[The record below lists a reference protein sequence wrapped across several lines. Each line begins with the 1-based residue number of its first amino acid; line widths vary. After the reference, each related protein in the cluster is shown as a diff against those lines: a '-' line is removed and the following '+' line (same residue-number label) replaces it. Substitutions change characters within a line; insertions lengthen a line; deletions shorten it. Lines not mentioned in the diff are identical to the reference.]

1 MRRRPLMPMSHNP
14 SPPQLSDMPELSD
27 WVRATWRVLGLAVP
41 TALITGYVVSTN
53 ADRQLE
59 VELARKDAELAEIV
73 ARRNAKLARKD
84 AELAQL
90 DRELAEIS
98 TTPSAAETD
107 RKLAE
112 LNRELAELRVRLGDV
127 D

>member
-1 MRRRPLMPMSHNP
+1 
-14 SPPQLSDMPELSD
+14 MPELSD

-59 VELARKDAELAEIV
+59 VELARKDAELAEI
-73 ARRNAKLARKD
+73 RTRGD
-84 AELAQL
+84 AELAKIRTRSE
-90 DRELAEIS
+90 DSIVDELLATNQTTSMAEHGSNLAS
-98 TTPSAAETD
+98 TSSEAEPD